1 MHNNCMH
8 DEKVLTLEFRN
19 PILITWSTLSSPAVI
34 LVSERASPSNTTLYL
49 PCIMRIIRITVHT
62 HTHTNI
68 DSWAWTQ
75 IIIRMT
81 VHKHRCG
88 RGAGHYCNVR
98 FCSCCRNFAAER
110 VVIFSVKTKCNNY
123 SRQSS
128 WHWNANITTLRT
140 FILRALEP
148 NTCSENV
155 PHYLFMDSC
164 YGNRWTVSSPV

>member
-49 PCIMRIIRITVHT
+49 PCIMRIIQMTV

-81 VHKHRCG
+81 EHKHRCG
-88 RGAGHYCNVR
+88 GREAGHYCNVR
-98 FCSCCRNFAAER
+98 FCSCCRNFEAER
-110 VVIFSVKTKCNNY
+110 VVIFLVKTKCNNSTKILALKHEY
-123 SRQSS
+123 Y
-128 WHWNANITTLRT
+128 NLRT
-140 FILRALEP
+140 FLLRALEP

-155 PHYLFMDSC
+155 PLFIIHALLL
-164 YGNRWTVSSPV
+164 W